1 MEQLIE
7 QGIRLRSWREG
18 DHKTV
23 CPKCSDQRKNKKDPC
38 LSVTIETDGAAVWK
52 CHHCDWRGGLG
63 GSNRGDGYRTPPAK
77 KKPPVRLVEPSNPVA
92 SDEILRWLE
101 GRGISK
107 LTVEHFGLYRSERSF
122 GGNPEGCIAFPYRVD
137 GELVNC
143 KYRTKDKRFR
153 QENGAQRTLYNIDSV
168 RRHWDVTGQKEVI
181 FVEGEMDVLTMH
193 EAGFANAVTLPDG
206 APQEAKFQDDDKRF
220 QALAQHE
227 WLNDAEKVI
236 IAVDGDGAGQALQLE
251 LLHRFGKDRCWT
263 VEWPSLHDIV
273 TKDANDVLVA
283 HGYELLQEVM
293 SLAKPC
299 PIDGLFSVG
308 DYQRDVINIYRGNVQ
323 KPVPTGFANLDSI
336 YQVMPS
342 TFNLVTGIPNHGKS
356 NFIDQLAVNLCR
368 DHGWKFAVFS
378 PEHSTANHIRRL
390 AEKVAKKPF
399 DVGPNVRMTE
409 AELVDAMLFLDNH
422 FHFIECEDNVPTI
435 DWLLGKARAACMRF
449 GVKGIIIDPYN
460 EIDSSRDGNKREDE
474 HIRDLISMCKQFCRK
489 HNIAMWMVAHPAKMQ
504 RQADGSYPPPSLYDV
519 SGSAHWNNM
528 CDVGIVVHR
537 DFDENETRVITRKVR
552 EQGLYGS
559 IGEAFFR
566 YNLATHCYE
575 EAVTVHSGTNT
586 FRSYHWTEND

>member
-1 MEQLIE
+1 MEQLID
-7 QGIRLRSWREG
+7 QGIRLRNWGQG

-38 LSVTIETDGAAVWK
+38 LSVTIEPDGAAVWK
-52 CHHCDWRGGLG
+52 CHHCDWRGGVG
-63 GSNRGDGYRTPPAK
+63 GSSRGGSYNPPLK
-77 KKPPVRLVEPSNPVA
+77 PKKPPVRLVEPSNQEA
-92 SDEILRWLE
+92 SSEMVKWFE
-101 GRGISK
+101 GRGISESTIK
-107 LTVEHFGLYRSERSF
+107 HFGLYRSERSF
-122 GGNPEGCIAFPYRVD
+122 GGKPEGCVAFPYRLD

-153 QENGAQRTLYNIDSV
+153 QENGAERTLFNIDAV
-168 RRHWDVTGQKEVI
+168 RYHWEKTGQKHLI
-181 FVEGEMDVLTMH
+181 FVEGEMDVLSMH
-193 EAGFANAVTLPDG
+193 EAGFPHAVTLPDG
-206 APQEAKFQDDDKRF
+206 APQEAKYQDDDKRF

-236 IAVDGDGAGQALQLE
+236 IAVDGDGNGQALQLE
-251 LLHRFGKDRCWT
+251 LLHRFGKDRCWL
-263 VEWPSLHDIV
+263 VEWPSLHDLPI
-273 TKDANDVLVA
+273 KDANDVLMADGV
-283 HGYELLQEVM
+283 ELLQEVVTY
-293 SLAKPC
+293 AKPC
-299 PIDGLFSVG
+299 PIDGLFTVNE
-308 DYQRDVINIYRGNVQ
+308 YQRDVLNIYRGNVQ

-368 DHGWKFAVFS
+368 NHGWKFAVFS

-422 FHFIECEDNVPTI
+422 FHFIECEENVPTI
-435 DWLLGKARAACMRF
+435 DWLLSKARAACMRF

-474 HIRDLISMCKQFCRK
+474 HIRDLISQCKQFCRK

-575 EAVTVHSGTNT
+575 EAVTVQSGTQSY
-586 FRSYHWTEND
+586 RSYHWTDND